1 MKERL
6 LKRINQWASST
17 TSEIREPD
25 INEMMSSIQDD
36 LEKIFNTR
44 RGTVLI
50 DDEYGMPDFSYLMS
64 GYVSPDTDQVKR
76 AMMEVVR
83 KYEKRLHAIDVS
95 DNTEKTKQEG
105 LGFVIRALLRHKNQQ
120 LPFSVNALVRG
131 DGSISL
137 SQR

>member
-83 KYEKRLHAIDVS
+83 
-95 DNTEKTKQEG
+95 TEEST
-105 LGFVIRALLRHKNQQ
+105 N
-120 LPFSVNALVRG
+120 
-131 DGSISL
+131 L
-137 SQR
+137 SSSFPVQA

>member
-6 LKRINQWASST
+6 LKRINQWATST
-17 TSEIREPD
+17 TSAIREPD
-25 INEMMSSIQDD
+25 INELMASIQDD

-50 DDEYGMPDFSYLMS
+50 DDEYGMPDFSYDA
-64 GYVSPDTDQVKR
+64 PDTGQIR
-76 AMMEVVR
+76 SAMTEVVR
-83 KYEKRLHAIDVS
+83 KYEKRLHGIDVT
-95 DNTEKTKQEG
+95 DNTEKARQEG
-105 LGFVIRALLRHKNQQ
+105 LGFIIRALLRHKDQQ
-120 LPFSVNALVRG
+120 LPFSVNAQVRG